1 MLIAAVRHRGGGVD
15 DINGADADEHSEVRM
30 LRNSE
35 KSFTSKYSS
44 CSMPRMIIGD
54 LMVLSLSY
62 DNMLSNYHATR
73 RI

>member
-1 MLIAAVRHRGGGVD
+1 MLITAVIHRRGGVGD
-15 DINGADADEHSEVRM
+15 TNGADADKHSEVRM
-30 LRNSE
+30 LQNSE

-44 CSMPRMIIGD
+44 CSMPRMIVGD

-62 DNMLSNYHATR
+62 DNMLLNHRATR